1 LYVVNVNNKK
11 LYFIDTTTKDI
22 VDSIDIPNDCNDPD
36 DSRPFALK
44 YDDGELYVGVTCSA
58 YNSGE
63 KNDLEAYVYRYI
75 DDGNFEK
82 VINYSLYYQ
91 NADDKKG
98 AAYVAAAG
106 DGSEYGNEF
115 NPWIHDWSEFET
127 KADFVIKPQP
137 ILADIEFIYRNK
149 KKYMVMGF
157 LDREGLQTGYKN
169 YDTDDSDEESD
180 DENFGGCTGG
190 DILIASMNSDGTAT
204 LEDNGEIDGD
214 GGESNEEGP
223 GGGEFF
229 YLDRWQNSNG
239 DIYHEEIVQGGTA
252 YLAGSDSVPFISFD
266 PSDEQQLWR
275 NLSSLIIGD
284 GTSSDSK
291 ILYDRR

>member
-1 LYVVNVNNKK
+1 M
-11 LYFIDTTTKDI
+11 
-22 VDSIDIPNDCNDPD
+22 
-36 DSRPFALK
+36 
-44 YDDGELYVGVTCSA
+44 
-58 YNSGE
+58 
-63 KNDLEAYVYRYI
+63 
-75 DDGNFEK
+75 
-82 VINYSLYYQ
+82 
-91 NADDKKG
+91 
-98 AAYVAAAG
+98 AAAG

-127 KADFVIKPQP
+127 KADFRIKPQP

-169 YDTDDSDEESD
+169 YDTDASDEEND
-180 DENFGGCTGG
+180 DETFSGCTGG

-214 GGESNEEGP
+214 GGESNDEGP

-266 PSDEQQLWR
+266 PSDGTADSGGINFLKI
-275 NLSSLIIGD
+275 SG
-284 GTSSDSK
+284 GTSSDFK
-291 ILYDRR
+291 ILDWIARLDSLVHQGKSSWTWRFRGY